1 MRGSKLGLLAA
12 GALVAGLAG
21 CALPQVLP
29 VETGAI
35 TPGPSPY
42 GAWYEQ
48 HLAANSV
55 LLAAADQ
62 PEETIDVTGDT
73 PVNDTP
79 RAYTPVD
86 DAPEAYAPEA
96 YAPKAYTAAELNTA
110 VEASAASATRAKDFD
125 NSTPYQF
132 PSSSFSPAA
141 PEVPGGAVAP
151 AAPGS
156 PAAPGGGPI
165 RY

>member
-48 HLAANSV
+48 RWPANSV
-55 LLAAADQ
+55 LLTAADQ
-62 PEETIDVTGDT
+62 PEETIDVAGDT
-73 PVNDTP
+73 PDDDTP
-79 RAYTPVD
+79 QAYAPVD
-86 DAPEAYAPEA
+86 DAP
-96 YAPKAYTAAELNTA
+96 KAYTTADVNTA
-110 VEASAASATRAKDFD
+110 VEASAASATGAKDFD

-141 PEVPGGAVAP
+141 PEVPSGAVAP